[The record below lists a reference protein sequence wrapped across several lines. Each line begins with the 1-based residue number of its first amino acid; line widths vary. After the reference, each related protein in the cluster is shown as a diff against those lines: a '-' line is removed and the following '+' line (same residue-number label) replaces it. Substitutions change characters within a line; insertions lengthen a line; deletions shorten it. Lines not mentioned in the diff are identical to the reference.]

1 MPKITSQDVE
11 HVAHLARLK
20 LDADEI
26 KRYTEQL
33 ENILAYVGKLSQLN
47 TDGVA
52 VTAQVTGLSNV
63 ARADQMETGDRA
75 RRERLLDA
83 APERSGDFIQTTGV
97 FG

>member
-1 MPKITSQDVE
+1 MPKITKQDVE

-20 LDADEI
+20 LDAGEV

-33 ENILAYVGKLSQLN
+33 ENILAYVGKLTQLN
-47 TDGVA
+47 TDGVS

-63 ARADQMETGDRA
+63 ARADRAETGA
-75 RRERLLDA
+75 AALRERLLDA

-97 FG
+97 FA